1 MFVMA
6 GVSWVTPH
14 SQAQITLIPKNGR
27 TYGHRAATRKTA
39 KSPADKSEKAESGS
53 TNSAA
58 VTTNSTVNTNRPIYV
73 RVEPKID
80 PAKAAAEKETVL
92 KNAIEFEKSRANNG
106 ASWAQYKLGLRYLT
120 GDGVEKDTT
129 VGRKWLQTAADSG
142 DSQAKAKL
150 QLLDSNGP
158 DAISAK
164 APAPSSPK

>member
-1 MFVMA
+1 VFVMA
-6 GVSWVTPH
+6 GLTWAAPR
-14 SQAQITLIPKNGR
+14 SQAQLTLIPKNGR
-27 TYGHRAATRKTA
+27 GYGHRAAARKTA
-39 KSPADKSEKAESGS
+39 KPPAEKTEKTAPAPA
-53 TNSAA
+53 TPAA
-58 VTTNSTVNTNRPIYV
+58 APTNSTVNTNRPIYV

-80 PAKAAAEKETVL
+80 PVKAAAEKEAVL

-106 ASWAQYKLGLRYLT
+106 AAWAQYKLGLRYLT

-158 DAISAK
+158 EAISAK